1 MIKKLW
7 QQLKR
12 DVPQILELASPLLIG
27 QLAAIAFGVIDTAMT
42 ARYSTE
48 DLAALGMAASI
59 YISIYVG
66 LTGIISALNPIAGQL
81 FGAGRF
87 GEIGEEVRQ
96 TFWLS
101 MLIAFIGFAVMLYP
115 DPFLALGGVSPEIE
129 SKAKLYLQI
138 LSLGL
143 PATMAMR
150 TLVAFHNAISQ
161 PKVITTLQLVSLALK
176 IPLNIWFIFGGLG
189 LDPMGGPGCALA
201 TVIIH
206 WLGLFVLAYWVWIKP
221 QYQPYRIFEKYS
233 PPNWHRIWTILK
245 LGTPIGLS
253 YLIEVTSF
261 AFMAI
266 FISRFGTSMMAGH
279 QIISNM
285 GTVIYMVPLALSI
298 ATMTLIA
305 QHLGAKKPYEAE
317 QIGWSALMFTT
328 SLCIIIG
335 VIVWISQDFLLDLY
349 SPSEEVRKN
358 AKNLFIFIAFYQA
371 VDALQVTTA
380 FILRG
385 YRVAFWPMCIYAI
398 SLWGV
403 GLGGGYILAFNLFGN
418 TPEIFQGANGFWMG
432 NSTSLGL
439 AAISLLALFW
449 KTAKRFEKTKIEI
462 EV

>member
-1 MIKKLW
+1 MYQLW
-7 QQLKR
+7 KQLKR
-12 DVPQILELASPLLIG
+12 DIPPILELASPLLIG

-42 ARYSTE
+42 ARYSTD

-101 MLIAFIGFAVMLYP
+101 MLIALLGFAVMLYP
-115 DPFLALGGVSPEIE
+115 EPFLALGGVSEAIE
-129 SKAKLYLQI
+129 AKAKLYLQI

-161 PKVITTLQLVSLALK
+161 PKVITTLQIASLLLK
-176 IPLNIWFIFGGLG
+176 IPLNLWFIFGGLG
-189 LDPMGGPGCALA
+189 LEPMGGPGCALA
-201 TVIIH
+201 TVIVH
-206 WLGLFVLAYWVWIKP
+206 WVGLFILTYWVWVQP
-221 QYQPYRIFEKYS
+221 NYQPYRIFEKYS

-266 FISRFGTSMMAGH
+266 FISRFGTSVLAGH
-279 QIISNM
+279 QIISNL
-285 GTVIYMVPLALSI
+285 GTVIYMVPLSLSI
-298 ATMTLIA
+298 ASMTLIA
-305 QHLGAKKPYEAE
+305 QHLGAKRPYEAE
-317 QIGWSALMFTT
+317 QIGWSALIFTT
-328 SLCIIIG
+328 TLCILIG
-335 VIVWISQDFLLDLY
+335 LCVWLGQDFLLDLY
-349 SPSEEVRKN
+349 SPSEEAREN
-358 AKNLFIFIAFYQA
+358 AKKLFIFIAFYQA
-371 VDALQVTTA
+371 MDALQVTAA

-385 YRVAFWPMCIYAI
+385 YRVAFWPMCIYAV

-403 GLGGGYILAFNLFGN
+403 GLGGGYILAFNLFEN
-418 TPEIFQGANGFWMG
+418 IPTLFQGANGFWMG
-432 NSTSLGL
+432 NSVSLGI
-439 AAISLLALFW
+439 AAIGLVTLFRI
-449 KTAKRFEKTKIEI
+449 TARKFEKQKFEI